1 MAQKNKKSTSKSSKN
16 KWLKKCTRI
25 LGYVALSLFVFS
37 ILITLIYRWVNP
49 PITPL
54 MLIRKMEEGSKIEK
68 KWMPLDSI
76 SPFMVTAAVGGEDA
90 NFMNHSGFDFDA
102 IENAMEKNMSGKS
115 VRGGSTISQQV
126 AKNVFLWPGRSYVRK
141 GFEAYFTLLIETFW
155 SKKRIMEMYLN
166 VIEMGDGI
174 YGAEAAAQF
183 YFHKSASKLT
193 KNEAS
198 LITACYPNPRIY
210 FPNKP
215 SPFVLHK
222 QSLILRNMNR
232 IKKVKFE

>member
-1 MAQKNKKSTSKSSKN
+1 MAVKKKKSPSKSGKRP
-16 KWLKKCTRI
+16 WLKKLMKIAGYTMLI
-25 LGYVALSLFVFS
+25 LFGFS
-37 ILITLIYRWVNP
+37 IFMTILYRWVNP

-54 MLIRKMEEGSKIEK
+54 MVIRKVGEGSKIEK

-76 SPFMVTAAVGGEDA
+76 SSYMVTAAVAGEDA
-90 NFMNHSGFDFDA
+90 NFMNHSGFDFEA

-126 AKNVFLWPGRSYVRK
+126 AKNVFLWPKRSWLRK
-141 GFEAYFTLLIETFW
+141 GLEAYFTMLIEVCW
-155 SKKRIMEMYLN
+155 SKERIMEVYLN
-166 VIEMGDGI
+166 VIEMGDGV
-174 YGAEAAAQF
+174 YGAEAAAQT
-183 YFHKSASKLT
+183 YFHKSAKKLT

-222 QSLILRNMNR
+222 QSLILRNMSK
-232 IKKVKFE
+232 IKKVKF